1 MARSNRLDDDPI
13 GWLLTHSHDLAPAAL
28 GPAVAE
34 TLEHLGARS
43 SCLYLVDH
51 EQTHLRPWVREAHE
65 GETHALDGT
74 VAGRCFALETVVVT
88 TAEDAG
94 THLWLPL
101 IDGTARL
108 GVLEVEVDGTVEPET
123 LAAMRDVA
131 SLAAELV
138 VTKSQYTDIIEQIRR
153 RRPMALEA
161 EMQRGSLPPSAI
173 ITHEVSVAGIL
184 MPAYEVA
191 GDWFDYA
198 LNKTHLHM
206 AIIDSVGHQLESS
219 MVSHL
224 VSSCLR
230 NCRRNG
236 LGLADAYVAA
246 DAAVRR
252 MFVDLQFATAAF
264 GRLDLVTGRFQWIS
278 AGHPPPLLVRR
289 GKVVGEAPGGPVL
302 PIGLGGRDPRVNEI
316 ALEAGDALLF
326 YTDGVTEGGVRGTER
341 FGLTRLIDLL
351 GRGLMADLPI
361 AELMRRLTLA
371 VMEHAAFE
379 LHDDMAMVL
388 IEYRNPLVPAEAEV
402 PRSAPSG

>member
-1 MARSNRLDDDPI
+1 LVVDRSKRLDDDPI
-13 GWLLTHSHDLAPAAL
+13 GWLLAHSHDLAPAAL
-28 GPAVAE
+28 GTAVAE

-51 EQTHLRPWVREAHE
+51 EMTHLRPWGREADE
-65 GETHALDGT
+65 AGTHALDGT

-88 TAEDAG
+88 EAEDAV
-94 THLWLPL
+94 TRLWLPL

-123 LAAMRDVA
+123 LAEMRDVA
-131 SLAAELV
+131 SLAAELI
-138 VTKSQYTDIIEQIRR
+138 VTKSQYTDIIEHVRR

-173 ITHEVSVAGIL
+173 ITREAAVAGIL
-184 MPAYEVA
+184 LPAYEVA

-198 LNKTHLHM
+198 LNETDLHM
-206 AIIDSVGHQLESS
+206 AIIDSVGHELKSS

-252 MFVDLQFATAAF
+252 MFTDLQFATAAF

-351 GRGLMADLPI
+351 GRGLMADLPV
-361 AELMRRLTLA
+361 AELMRRLSLA

-379 LHDDMAMVL
+379 LHDDMTMVL
-388 IEYRNPLVPAEAEV
+388 IEYRNPL
-402 PRSAPSG
+402 APGEIQY